1 MIYLLPGLDG
11 SGELFGPLL
20 ELLPDQASAL
30 SYPLETATWEAFV
43 AAALEQIET
52 EAPFV
57 LFAESA
63 SGLIALRL
71 LAEHGAHC
79 RGFVACATFL
89 TNPAPLRTA
98 MAAIPGLVRLLGAPP
113 AWAIRT
119 LLLTREADAALTDQV
134 AQALARVPPET
145 VVARLQLVR
154 ALEAERYAFDFP
166 HVYVRGERDRIVSQ
180 RSEDEW
186 LEHVQGSSNRAE
198 RGSGPHLLAQEEP
211 GLIARLLLELDQGG
225 ANP

>member
-1 MIYLLPGLDG
+1 VIYLLPGLDG
-11 SGELFGPLL
+11 SGDLFGPLL
-20 ELLPDQASAL
+20 EHLPDSVRVV
-30 SYPLETATWEAFV
+30 SYPLETATWEDFV
-43 AAALEQIET
+43 SAALEQIDT

-71 LAEHGAHC
+71 LAERGDQC

-119 LLLTREADAALTDQV
+119 LLLTRQADQGLTEEV
-134 AQALARVPPET
+134 GRVLARVPPET
-145 VVARLQLVR
+145 VVARLHLVR
-154 ALEAERYAFDFP
+154 ALELEDYTFGFP
-166 HVYVRGERDRIVSQ
+166 HVYVRGERDRIVSR
-180 RSEDEW
+180 RSEEEW
-186 LEHVQGSSNRAE
+186 LSHVRGSSDRAV
-198 RGSGPHLLAQEEP
+198 SAPGPHLLAQEEP
-211 GLIARLLLELDQGG
+211 ALVARLLLELAG
-225 ANP
+225 A